1 MWSFLLL
8 EKRSGK
14 GSLCKDQSP
23 KKKIK
28 IFKKYTEMEHQ
39 KVIGIW

>member
-1 MWSFLLL
+1 MQ
-8 EKRSGK
+8 RSE
-14 GSLCKDQSP
+14 SL
-23 KKKIK
+23 KKKSK